1 VPFWQNDASVR
12 YDGACMA
19 NKKMR
24 FIIIGTCGAIVLIF
38 VLKNFL
44 FSSAFAGEKFYDFG
58 FVDVIPPKTVVEHTF
73 SLTNTSGRDLVLV
86 DVVPD
91 CGCMTTEA
99 YQELIKDG
107 DEFMLPVQLKLRQSQ
122 MRRSTIRLVFEDGTI
137 EILTLRAEGR
147 LKDPLRV
154 SPFPIVVK
162 KEGQV
167 SLAMLGIE
175 QFDESQ
181 PPVPEFTIPNW
192 LTLSNVK
199 WKLKSKYKPR
209 EKIPANWAMQLE
221 FSKHGSFVEGKDLT
235 ITVGKKVLS
244 VPIVD
249 YVDAPE
255 DIPFSKIPVQ

>member
-1 VPFWQNDASVR
+1 
-12 YDGACMA
+12 
-19 NKKMR
+19 
-24 FIIIGTCGAIVLIF
+24 
-38 VLKNFL
+38 
-44 FSSAFAGEKFYDFG
+44 
-58 FVDVIPPKTVVEHTF
+58 
-73 SLTNTSGRDLVLV
+73 
-86 DVVPD
+86 
-91 CGCMTTEA
+91 
-99 YQELIKDG
+99 
-107 DEFMLPVQLKLRQSQ
+107 MLPVQLKLRQSQ

-175 QFDESQ
+175 QFYESQ
-181 PPVPEFTIPNW
+181 PPVPEFAIPNW
-192 LTLSNVK
+192 LTLSNAK

-221 FSKHGSFVEGKDLT
+221 FSKHGSFVEGEDLT